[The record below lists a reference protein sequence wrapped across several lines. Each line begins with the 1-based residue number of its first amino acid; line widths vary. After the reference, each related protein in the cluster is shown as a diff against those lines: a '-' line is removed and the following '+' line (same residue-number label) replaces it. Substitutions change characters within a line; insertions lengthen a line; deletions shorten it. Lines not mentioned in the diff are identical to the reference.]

1 MINVRLIKHE
11 ALLKCGSY
19 EVHYSDGRPSLFF
32 YFDDL
37 PSRRL
42 DPATLTSEEALEKA
56 KGAAKYAR
64 DISPEVGTKEAPSD
78 STSCLRTKP
87 PDCRRKPE
95 REVGGLGTSGHLV
108 RGRLSE
114 SRSLGHTPLRA

>member
-37 PSRRL
+37 QSRRL

-56 KGAAKYAR
+56 KAAASYVR
-64 DISPEVGTKEAPSD
+64 DISVPKYEPKKPRASR
-78 STSCLRTKP
+78 LRASGQGP

-95 REVGGLGTSGHLV
+95 REVGGL
-108 RGRLSE
+108 
-114 SRSLGHTPLRA
+114 